1 MKKLSKLLITAALIF
16 VVVFLALSIFVYSQG
31 KRVVSTKLQAVF
43 SQPVEIGDIR
53 LTLPLTL
60 RIKDLHIG
68 GTLKIKEVS
77 LGLGFINLFNKEIN
91 LSRVTL
97 WEPEYVIHRPSEP
110 PAPAA
115 LEPMPQSRTDSPQNV
130 RNPKDTASDKAP
142 RPHLFINALIVK
154 SGRVQFVEHVINDV
168 DKAVTFQNV
177 NLKAANVA
185 FPLISTKTIFDF
197 RATLGGDE
205 TLPTESLISGQG
217 WVDVVKRDMESKI
230 AIKDLDSKVL
240 ITIFGGED
248 AFLKNAIVDLTAD
261 LDSKNNDMQVNCEV
275 KVNKL
280 AFNSSKADSDS
291 ASFEDILLQGLQKA
305 GQGIAIDFRFK
316 TKMDEFKIE
325 SIAFSGSVYDGNGE
339 GEAENFQEAVAPTQ
353 EPSVAQ

>member
-1 MKKLSKLLITAALIF
+1 MKKIPKILITAALIF
-16 VVVFLALSIFVYSQG
+16 TVGFLAVSLFVYSQG
-31 KRVVSTKLQAVF
+31 KRVVTTKLQAVF

-68 GTLKIKEVS
+68 GTLKIKEVI

-91 LSRVTL
+91 LSQVIL

-110 PAPAA
+110 PAAA
-115 LEPMPQSRTDSPQNV
+115 SPEPMPQPQQGSQQDV
-130 RNPKDTASDKAP
+130 PSPKDTASTKAP
-142 RPHLFINALIVK
+142 QPHLFINALIVK
-154 SGRVQFVEHVINDV
+154 NGRVQLVEHVISDV
-168 DKAVTFQNV
+168 DKAVAFQNV

-205 TLPTESLISGQG
+205 TFPTESLITGQG

-248 AFLKNAIVDLTAD
+248 TFLKNAIVDLTAD
-261 LDSKNNDMQVNCEV
+261 LDSENNDMQVNCEV
-275 KVNKL
+275 KVNEL

-305 GQGIAIDFRFK
+305 GQGIAINFRFK

-325 SIAFSGSVYDGNGE
+325 SIAFSGSVFEGMGE
-339 GEAENFQEAVAPTQ
+339 TEDSPEVAAPTQ
-353 EPSVAQ
+353 EPSVAR